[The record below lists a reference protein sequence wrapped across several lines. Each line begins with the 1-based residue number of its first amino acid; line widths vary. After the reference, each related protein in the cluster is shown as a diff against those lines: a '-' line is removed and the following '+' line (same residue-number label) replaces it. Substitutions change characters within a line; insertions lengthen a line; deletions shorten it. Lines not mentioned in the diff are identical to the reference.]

1 MLLSITLCY
10 PLIFLLI
17 FLLYC
22 FSLHVTATY
31 HHVTTCA
38 VHVIGY
44 KMASKIMRAK
54 SVVTFLFNKNSIN
67 RLTNTI
73 TRCCSSITPRREVN
87 YPPVK
92 PKYPPGIWGTMT
104 PKRAWETHETRETLL
119 RKPTAKW
126 RLEEMAGELPG
137 KIMWLVET
145 VDPQPGTLPYKQYIT
160 KTHLQRN
167 LPDVYN
173 NATEDDILQ
182 RLAERV
188 RSQVMDVVLLEEE
201 LCRNEPAVRSLYN
214 HESVVPYLRERVAKQ
229 IMDVLINNVGYD
241 VPHILEAQVHTVAV
255 IKIVVDP
262 AAG

>member
-1 MLLSITLCY
+1 M
-10 PLIFLLI
+10 
-17 FLLYC
+17 
-22 FSLHVTATY
+22 TATY

-44 KMASKIMRAK
+44 KMASKMWAK
-54 SVVTFLFNKNSIN
+54 PVVKFLFNKTSVN

-160 KTHLQRN
+160 KTHIQRN
-167 LPDVYN
+167 LPDVYS
-173 NATEDDILQ
+173 NAAEDDILQ

-188 RSQVMDVVLLEEE
+188 RSQVMDVILLEEE
-201 LCRNEPAVRSLYN
+201 LCRNKPALRSLSKP
-214 HESVVPYLRERVAKQ
+214 ESVVPYLRERVTKQ

-241 VPHILEAQVHTVAV
+241 VPHLLEAQVHTVAV
-255 IKIVVDP
+255 IKTVADL
-262 AAG
+262 AGW